1 MKVGNDEVRPL
12 FEAFGT
18 VTECEV
24 IKNYGSVSHS
34 SFCASITLKNYFV
47 MGTFLVTFYLTCRF
61 VHMDSESASQEAIRN
76 LNGKHDFH
84 GRKMKV
90 RSYFAIAL
98 NW

>member
-1 MKVGNDEVRPL
+1 MIIEDGENLHWQPPRRGSGKMHVEKHHFGQNTNILCQIYCFDKISMKVGNDEVRPL

-47 MGTFLVTFYLTCRF
+47 C
-61 VHMDSESASQEAIRN
+61 
-76 LNGKHDFH
+76 
-84 GRKMKV
+84 
-90 RSYFAIAL
+90 
-98 NW
+98 

>member
-47 MGTFLVTFYLTCRF
+47 CLYGNFFGDILFDLQVCP
-61 VHMDSESASQEAIRN
+61 
-76 LNGKHDFH
+76 H
-84 GRKMKV
+84 G
-90 RSYFAIAL
+90 L
-98 NW
+98 